1 MKSLYLAIQQHES
14 RRWSPVAKVT
24 KTGGIYRLVY
34 TKGAWEVPGFS
45 GFARMED
52 LCQEYRSA
60 DIFPILK
67 NRTLPRSRPEYQDY
81 ISWLGLSAE
90 EHDELDE
97 LARSG
102 GLRATDQIELI
113 PAPEKKANGSFETF
127 FFVRGISYIPG
138 SDDVDLKVGDR
149 LFVMKD
155 FQNEKDPAALLLRTD
170 DPVSL
175 VGYAPR
181 YYSYDISRLA
191 NVCQA
196 SDLLVKVERFNMK
209 APAAYRVLC
218 KVAGPWPEGFEFF
231 GSDVFD
237 EVPKSSALPK

>member
-1 MKSLYLAIQQHES
+1 MKSLYLAIQEIES

-24 KTGGIYRLVY
+24 KADGVYRFVY
-34 TKGAWEVPGFS
+34 TKGAWDVPGFG
-45 GFARMED
+45 GFARMQV
-52 LCQEYRSA
+52 LGQEYRSTE
-60 DIFPILK
+60 IFPILK
-67 NRTLPRSRPEYQDY
+67 NRTLPRSRPEYESY
-81 ISWLGLSAE
+81 ISWLGLSVK

-113 PAPEKKANGSFETF
+113 PSPEKRPDGTFEAY
-127 FFVRGISYIPG
+127 FFVRGISHIPSAMG
-138 SDDVDLKVGDR
+138 VDIKAGDR

-155 FQNEKDPAALLLRTD
+155 FQNERDPAALLLRTD

-181 YYSYDISRLA
+181 YYSHDLSRLA
-191 NVCQA
+191 GECHAGDFCVT
-196 SDLLVKVERFNMK
+196 VERVNIG

-218 KVAGPWPEGFEFF
+218 KVTAPWPEGFEFF
-231 GSDVFD
+231 SSHVFD
-237 EVPKSSALPK
+237 EVPNSAVAKM